1 MTHATAGQ
9 TVTSWS
15 ASLFS
20 SPGIVV
26 GAASCHPEDP
36 RFRNGGRFGSFC
48 VAFPKRAL
56 WIQPEHHPAFVADQ
70 TMVTVYGP
78 HDEFERR
85 AIDPAGGYAEWIT
98 FSPSVWSEI
107 VTARGFRHTAC
118 SGEGVPQP
126 TISATSSIYLAQREL
141 FNHLRRRPLDPLHA
155 EEMALTLISETLA
168 TLYCGKRPSTHH
180 GIPPR
185 HHALVQ
191 DTCAHLNRTF
201 EHNESLTA
209 IAAAVGTSV
218 FHLCRVFR
226 RGTGTTIRQYRNDL
240 RLRAAVGA
248 LEIDDRDLLTIALDT
263 GYSGHS
269 HFTAAFRRAFGITP
283 SRFRDWRSRIGEQCN
298 VSQSG
303 APFVR

>member
-26 GAASCHPEDP
+26 GAASCHPQDNY
-36 RFRNGGRFGSFC
+36 FRNGGRFGSFC
-48 VAFPKRAL
+48 LAFPKRAL

-70 TMVTVYGP
+70 TKVTVYGP

-85 AIDPAGGYAEWIT
+85 AIDPAGGYAEWIS

-107 VTARGFRHTAC
+107 VTALGLRHTAC
-118 SGEGVPQP
+118 KGEGLPQP
-126 TISATSSIYLAQREL
+126 NITATSSIYLAQREL
-141 FNHLRRRPLDPLHA
+141 FHHLRRGPGDPLDV
-155 EEMALTLISETLA
+155 EEMALTLIGEVLGMVYHA
-168 TLYCGKRPSTHH
+168 KRPSMNN
-180 GIPPR
+180 GIAPR

-191 DTCAHLNRTF
+191 DTCAHLNRNF

-226 RGTGTTIRQYRNDL
+226 RGTGKTIRQYRNDL

-248 LEIDDRDLLTIALDT
+248 LELDERDLLTIALEN

-283 SRFRDWRSRIGEQCN
+283 SRFRDCRSRTGEQCD
-298 VSQSG
+298 VSQAG